1 MPRKRDYAREKAR
14 RIERELA
21 APVREEER
29 VIQDRIIEALT
40 ALGMLVERRGEN
52 QGRRGDNHTTGEPD
66 LRVSFRGLTFG
77 IEVKRDAS
85 EDLRPSQVAWYRS
98 HSRDVPYYVVCDHGQ
113 AVSVAMMHY
122 NGTGTARDG
131 AWDCRVEPFH
141 AWVRLT

>member
-66 LRVSFRGLTFG
+66 LRVSFRRLTFG
-77 IEVKRDAS
+77 IEVKRDAL
-85 EDLRPSQVAWYRS
+85 EDVRKSQIDWHRA
-98 HSRDVPYYVVCDHGQ
+98 HSKHVPYYVVCSHHQ
-113 AVSVAMMHY
+113 AVEVATMQMRGVGSVL
-122 NGTGTARDG
+122 TG